1 MKPLS
6 LLLLALLLLAGCGG
20 PKRVSG
26 DDFAWEYRNRNQQTV
41 RAAEYLGEKDGY
53 SWLRVRTKPLVG
65 SEWKERLWYSKTDE
79 LIPPLLEQI
88 RKDHGN
94 KQYVPER

>member
-1 MKPLS
+1 
-6 LLLLALLLLAGCGG
+6 
-20 PKRVSG
+20 
-26 DDFAWEYRNRNQQTV
+26 
-41 RAAEYLGEKDGY
+41 
-53 SWLRVRTKPLVG
+53 RVRTKPLVG